1 MENMNTVIR
10 SCLKSTFTCF
20 LVAEEYIT
28 NFLQFL
34 REKFPDMTITPKL
47 HMLEEHICPFLRQWH
62 MGLGFTVVSIQSR
75 FNTSR
80 FDTNRSKFV
89 TNVKSIRYKLTSL
102 QIVSIQNT
110 ILERTQTSVVNK
122 TNPYLREPPH
132 VPKPP
137 TQWEHVNETK
147 FCFVLFIENRDLFK
161 WFWDF
166 FYNSSAY
173 YA

>member
-1 MENMNTVIR
+1 MSTRSPALISSIWFTAIR
-10 SCLKSTFTCF
+10 RRVKFSFMGECNSFPNWRTNARNVFFRMAHGLKFTLSTLLIKANGSRSFR
-20 LVAEEYIT
+20 Y
-28 NFLQFL
+28 
-34 REKFPDMTITPKL
+34 K
-47 HMLEEHICPFLRQWH
+47 
-62 MGLGFTVVSIQSR
+62 VVSIQ
-75 FNTSR
+75 SR

-110 ILERTQTSVVNK
+110 ILERTQTSVVNE
-122 TNPYLREPPH
+122 TNPYLREPPN
-132 VPKPP
+132 VPKRP

-147 FCFVLFIENRDLFK
+147 FWFGLFIENRDLYK

-166 FYNSSAY
+166 FYNSSEY

>member
-10 SCLKSTFTCF
+10 SCLKSTFSCF
-20 LVAEEYIT
+20 LVAEEDIT

-62 MGLGFTVVSIQSR
+62 MGLGFMVVSIQSR
-75 FNTSR
+75 FDTSR

-137 TQWEHVNETK
+137 TQ
-147 FCFVLFIENRDLFK
+147 
-161 WFWDF
+161 
-166 FYNSSAY
+166 
-173 YA
+173 